1 MRFHEMLEMAFKR
14 EFSVKVNFLMH
25 HYYAPPEMFA
35 IFPQNYHFYCLSL
48 AVKFIF
54 HSKCDCSKTKHHQ
67 THFPR
72 KKMAPIFSR
81 RRMID
86 PEGIH
91 DNERQKNDS
100 SQQMIWVSSS
110 YPYSSPSSI

>member
-1 MRFHEMLEMAFKR
+1 MWLLKNKTSSDP
-14 EFSVKVNFLMH
+14 FSQEKSGPNF
-25 HYYAPPEMFA
+25 
-35 IFPQNYHFYCLSL
+35 QSL
-48 AVKFIF
+48 
-54 HSKCDCSKTKHHQ
+54 
-67 THFPR
+67 P
-72 KKMAPIFSR
+72 R

-100 SQQMIWVSSS
+100 SQQMIWVSS